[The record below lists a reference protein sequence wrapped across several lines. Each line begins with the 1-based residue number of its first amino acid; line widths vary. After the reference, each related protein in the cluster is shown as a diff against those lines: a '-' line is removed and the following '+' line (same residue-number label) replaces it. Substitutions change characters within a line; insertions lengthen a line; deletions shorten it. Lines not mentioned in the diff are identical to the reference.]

1 MKKLNFDKY
10 NVELVKGNYTN
21 GRLAINMLETG
32 TQNMMGSLTVN
43 IPEAMFYGETL
54 GESECYEALI
64 NHIDGFHYD
73 FILEWLEENNLINV
87 NAFVGEV
94 QSGFNFYKGVDFKSN
109 VVSNM
114 RSLDEVKRTF

>member
-1 MKKLNFDKY
+1 MLVVKFNNMD
-10 NVELVKGNYTN
+10 VELVKGEYTN
-21 GRLAINMLETG
+21 GRFAVTMIDPKTEEQLTN
-32 TQNMMGSLTVN
+32 LTVN

-64 NHIDGFHYD
+64 NHIDGFNYD
-73 FILEWLEENNLINV
+73 FILDWLEENNLINV
-87 NAFVGEV
+87 NAVVGEV

-114 RSLDEVKRTF
+114 RSLDEVERTI

>member
-1 MKKLNFDKY
+1 MIKLNFDKY
-10 NVELVKGNYTN
+10 NVELVKDNYTN

-32 TQNMMGSLTVN
+32 TQNMMSSLTVN

-64 NHIDGFHYD
+64 NHIDGFDYD

-94 QSGFNFYKGVDFKSN
+94 QSGFNFYKGVEFKSH
-109 VVSNM
+109 VIEDM
-114 RSLDEVKRTF
+114 RSINEI